1 MSKII
6 ERRFW
11 LLLSVYERLT
21 QDESVAIRARD
32 FDTVDSIHARK
43 PAVLEELCGMGAR
56 VGFDRKTAE
65 LGVRIERLT
74 ATETANAELI
84 VEMLGEARLER
95 QNLEVARQRLR
106 SLNTL
111 YAPESARAEGFCVHG

>member
-1 MSKII
+1 MSKIL

-11 LLLSVYERLT
+11 RLLRDYERLT

-32 FDTVDSIHARK
+32 FDALDSLHARK
-43 PAVLEELCGMGAR
+43 PAVLEALCALGVQA
-56 VGFDRKTAE
+56 GFDRRTAD
-65 LGVRIERLT
+65 LGARIERLT
-74 ATETANAELI
+74 AAETANAESMAT
-84 VEMLGEARLER
+84 MLGEARLER

-111 YAPESARAEGFCVHG
+111 YGPEATREQGFCVHG